1 MARNRKWRYFAC
13 DFETTVY
20 DGQEFT
26 EVWSSAFCE
35 LYDESEQVI
44 IHGSIDETFRYFTNT
59 PDNFVL
65 YYHNLKF
72 DGAFWLWYIIHKT
85 DLKPA
90 INEDNKTEGFVEFG
104 KMQNNTYS
112 YAISDMGQ
120 WYFIRLKY
128 KNKIVEI
135 RDSLKLLPMQL
146 KKIGKDFKTKHQK
159 LDMEYTGFRYS
170 GCKITDAEKQ
180 YIKNDVLVLKEALE
194 IMFDKQHNKLTIG
207 ACCMTEFKNDYT
219 KDMYKAMF
227 PNLTELTCYIHCDMS
242 VDDWIRKSYKGGW
255 CYLKEGCENQVYYN
269 GCTADVNSLYPSVMF
284 SESNNKYPIGQP
296 HFWKGNYIDQH
307 ALVNNRYY
315 FIEIETQFYLK
326 ENYLPFIQIKNDI
339 HYKATEMLK
348 TSDYYDHKTNTYVSK
363 VIDNDGNIVDVKAH
377 LVLTCVDYNLMLDH
391 YDLKN
396 CKIIG
401 GCWFESASGIFDM
414 YIDKYRQIKI
424 NSEGAQRTIAK
435 LFLNNLYGKFA
446 SNTDSSFK
454 FATKF
459 EDIYKF
465 ETIEQH
471 EKTAGFIP
479 IGSAVTSYARYF
491 TIRHAQ
497 ANYKYFIY
505 ADTDSIHCCCNYNDL
520 IGIEE
525 HDTDFLKWKI
535 ESEWD
540 KAIFVRQK
548 TYIEHVVKENKQE
561 IEQPYYN
568 IKCAGMNQRCKDL
581 FNASMGEIEIKP
593 KTQQEKEFLKTHR
606 TITDFKKG
614 LKIPSKLMPVL
625 IRGGILLKNTS
636 FEMR

>member
-1 MARNRKWRYFAC
+1 MARKRKWRYFAC

-20 DGQEFT
+20 DGQEYT

-44 IHGSIDETFRYFTNT
+44 IHGSIDETFKYFMNM
-59 PDNFVL
+59 PDNFIL

-90 INEDNKTEGFVEFG
+90 INENHKTDGFIEAD

-120 WYFIRLKY
+120 WYFIRIKY

-146 KKIGKDFKTKHQK
+146 KKIGKGFKTKHQK
-159 LDMEYTGFRYS
+159 LDMEYVGFRYA
-170 GCKITDAEKQ
+170 GCKITDEEKE

-207 ACCMTEFKNDYT
+207 ACCMAEFKNDYT
-219 KDMYKAMF
+219 KEMYKAMF
-227 PNLTELTCYIHCDMS
+227 PDLSELTCYIHRELS

-255 CYLKEGCENQVYYN
+255 CYLKDGCENKVYYN

-284 SESNNKYPIGQP
+284 SESNNKYPIGEP
-296 HFWKGNYIDQH
+296 HFWKGNYIDKQ

-326 ENYLPFIQIKNDI
+326 DNYLPFIQIKNDI

-348 TSDYYDHKTNTYVSK
+348 TSDYYDHKTNTYISK
-363 VIDNDGNIVDVKAH
+363 VIDVDGNVVDVKAH
-377 LVLTCVDYNLMLDH
+377 LVLTCVDYKLMLEH
-391 YDLKN
+391 YELKN

-401 GCWFESASGIFDM
+401 GCWFESAIGIFDM
-414 YIDKYRQIKI
+414 YIDKYRKIKI
-424 NSEGAQRTIAK
+424 NSKGAQRTIAK

-446 SNTDSSFK
+446 TNTDSSFK

-459 EDIYKF
+459 DDIYKF

-491 TIRHAQ
+491 TITHAQ
-497 ANYKYFIY
+497 KNYKHFIY
-505 ADTDSIHCCCNYNDL
+505 ADTDSIHCCCNVNEL
-520 IGIEE
+520 IDIEE

-548 TYIEHVVKENKQE
+548 TYIEHVIKEDRQE
-561 IEQPYYN
+561 IEHPYYN

-593 KTQQEKEFLKTHR
+593 KTEQEKEFLKTER

-614 LKIPSKLMPVL
+614 LKIPSKLMPTL
-625 IRGGILLKNTS
+625 IRGGILLKNTT